1 MVASIALAGLT
12 LRSGLALRRSRQGLL
27 RRTPQMR
34 PRHLRLAK
42 PAVVM
47 LLLGFVGGP
56 VSSVWLRSWDAFGT
70 FHGAA
75 GLVAAALFAA
85 AALLG
90 HRIEAHHSKAFDA
103 HALAGGFAL
112 LIGALAAVAG
122 FILLP

>member
-12 LRSGLALRRSRQGLL
+12 LRSGLALRRSRLGRL
-27 RRTPQMR
+27 RRTPEMR
-34 PRHLRLAK
+34 PRHLRLAR
-42 PAVVM
+42 PAVVL

-70 FHGAA
+70 FHSAA
-75 GLVAAALFAA
+75 GLAAAVLFAG

-90 HRIEAHHSKAFDA
+90 HRIQVHHSKAFDA
-103 HALAGGFAL
+103 HALAGGLAL
-112 LIGALAAVAG
+112 LVGALAAVAG